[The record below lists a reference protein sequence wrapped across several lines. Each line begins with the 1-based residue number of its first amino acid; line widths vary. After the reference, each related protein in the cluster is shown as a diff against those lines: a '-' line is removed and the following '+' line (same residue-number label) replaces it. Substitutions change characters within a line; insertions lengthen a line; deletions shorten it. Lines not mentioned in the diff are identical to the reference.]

1 MNIISTVT
9 YDNSNTN
16 ETLLLRFSH
25 YNIFPIEE
33 KKRKRKKIPRGPKK
47 KKKGE
52 KTSNIVDEPSESF
65 ASRQIDDNIVQVVTN
80 SRPPIRPPL
89 YPGEKSAGGG
99 GGGSKTW
106 APTVV
111 GSDTRT

>member
-1 MNIISTVT
+1 M
-9 YDNSNTN
+9 
-16 ETLLLRFSH
+16 LLTITQIPTKRYYYVSH
-25 YNIFPIEE
+25 IGIFFQS
-33 KKRKRKKIPRGPKK
+33 KRKKEKERKSLEVQRKK
-47 KKKGE
+47 KRGE

>member
-1 MNIISTVT
+1 MNTISTIT

-25 YNIFPIEE
+25 WNIFPIE
-33 KKRKRKKIPRGPKK
+33 RGKK
-47 KKKGE
+47 KKKENPSRSKEKKKRE

-89 YPGEKSAGGG
+89 YPGEKSPGGG
-99 GGGSKTW
+99 GGGSKT
-106 APTVV
+106 VV